1 MCTHISCILFFDK
14 VYFQSLVL
22 FVLFKMFHC
31 MHLFILDGSCNFRW
45 YSIWRYSRCTAPLCV
60 PAAELLRTRRGER
73 ERWRGGRRGLR
84 DPPDNPPESPRASPA
99 APDGPRVQLPVSLH
113 PSQRPDQPVLVPRA
127 ARAHDVQHAGA
138 GRAPA
143 VQPDALGESRCNP
156 TMHCSEIQA

>member
-1 MCTHISCILFFDK
+1 MTFNLTSKRHSTIL
-14 VYFQSLVL
+14 S
-22 FVLFKMFHC
+22 
-31 MHLFILDGSCNFRW
+31 
-45 YSIWRYSRCTAPLCV
+45 RYPDSLCV

-84 DPPDNPPESPRASPA
+84 DPPDYPPESPWASPA

-113 PSQRPDQPVLVPRA
+113 PSQRPDQPVLVLRA
-127 ARAHDVQHAGA
+127 AGAHDVQHARA

-156 TMHCSEIQA
+156 TMHCSEIQAYTDYRHHGFALDAKAVPN